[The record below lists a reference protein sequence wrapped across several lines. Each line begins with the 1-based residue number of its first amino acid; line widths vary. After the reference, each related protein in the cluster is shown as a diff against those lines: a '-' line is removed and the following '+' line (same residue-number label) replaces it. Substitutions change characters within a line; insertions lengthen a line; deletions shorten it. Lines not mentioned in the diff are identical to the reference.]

1 MSEEIGPIPTTFEKP
16 ENWPTPETIS
26 TIPVPPP
33 RQKAKRRKASPR
45 QNKPGLSDL
54 EGKMVEIVSGA
65 PTISMADILR
75 AKAILQQAEA
85 ALGVEHSVKKEAPV
99 PLHPQS
105 LEDPAHGDKTPAVVE
120 WYHKN
125 APEEYKR
132 RYSGRKTHLED
143 RRKERPYVPLPAGA
157 TPASMPA
164 DPDGFKL
171 SQTDD
176 SGRAPRNFRD
186 I

>member
-1 MSEEIGPIPTTFEKP
+1 MSEEIGPIPTKFDKP
-16 ENWPTPETIS
+16 ENYPTPETIS
-26 TIPVPPP
+26 TMPVPPP
-33 RQKAKRRKASPR
+33 RKRAKRPRK
-45 QNKPGLSDL
+45 QKPSMYKEANPIVPYSQGKTLTL
-54 EGKMVEIVSGA
+54 E
-65 PTISMADILR
+65 DIQA
-75 AKAILQQAEA
+75 AKAIIAQAEA
-85 ALGVEHSVKKEAPV
+85 ALGVAQPKKDAPV
-99 PLHPQS
+99 PLHPQN
-105 LEDPAHGDKTPAVVE
+105 LEDPADGDKTPAVVE

-157 TPASMPA
+157 NPASMPA

-186 I
+186 IA

>member
-16 ENWPTPETIS
+16 ENWPTPETLA

-33 RQKAKRRKASPR
+33 RKKAKRRRTQPK
-45 QNKPGLSDL
+45 GLDYSQVATTPPVKGITM
-54 EGKMVEIVSGA
+54 EQ
-65 PTISMADILR
+65 ILA
-75 AKAILQQAEA
+75 AKAILQQAEV
-85 ALGVEHSVKKEAPV
+85 ALGVEHEVKKDAPV
-99 PLHPQS
+99 PLHPQN
-105 LEDPAHGDKTPAVVE
+105 LEDPADGDKTPAVVE

-157 TPASMPA
+157 NPATFPA
-164 DPDGFKL
+164 DPDGIKL

-176 SGRAPRNFRD
+176 SGRSPRNFRD